1 MSPVR
6 RREQGVSDGQ
16 GVSAG
21 EFEADASEHTGL
33 ERVAEIARRL
43 AAADDLDET
52 LQRVVDLAVGY
63 IDHCDGATMMWVH
76 RGRVTTPA
84 STSTEARGADLA
96 QYRAGQGPC
105 LTAMLEHRLVVID
118 HIQTDERWPQ
128 WRDEVTGLGWSSMIG
143 LRLFVAEQT
152 MGALNLY
159 SRTTDAFDERAQA
172 MGDIFASLTAVA
184 MKAAISESG
193 LHRALESRDVI
204 GQAKGLLME
213 RQRLSGEQAFA
224 HLREMSNHHNVKLRE
239 IAHQIAESGEIP
251 D

>member
-1 MSPVR
+1 M
-6 RREQGVSDGQ
+6 SDGQ

-21 EFEADASEHTGL
+21 EFDADAPAHTDTDL
-33 ERVAEIARRL
+33 ERVAEIARHL
-43 AAADDLDET
+43 AEADDLDET
-52 LQRVVDLAVGY
+52 LQRVVDLAVGH

-96 QYRAGQGPC
+96 QYRVGQGPC
-105 LTAMLEHRLVVID
+105 LTAMLERRLVVID
-118 HIQTDERWPQ
+118 DIQTDERWPQ

-143 LRLFVAEQT
+143 LRLFVAEKT

-159 SRTTDAFDERAQA
+159 SRATGAFDERAQTMA
-172 MGDIFASLTAVA
+172 DIFASHAAVA

-193 LHRALESRDVI
+193 LHSALEARDVI

-213 RQRLSGEQAFA
+213 RRRLSGEQAFA
-224 HLREMSNHHNVKLRE
+224 HLRQLSNHHDVKLRE
-239 IAHQIAESGEIP
+239 IARQIAESGEIP